1 MSPAL
6 AGRFFTTE
14 PPGKSPI
21 FCFIRPIVLKA
32 TLGFSSSDVTNRD
45 EEDAEGHWARSGEGQ
60 LEKQQARTVYRVAS
74 TPAGVPVGSRA
85 LRHS

>member
-6 AGRFFTTE
+6 ACRFFTPE

-21 FCFIRPIVLKA
+21 FCFVRPTVLKA

-45 EEDAEGHWARSGEGQ
+45 EEDAVGHWARSGEA
-60 LEKQQARTVYRVAS
+60 K
-74 TPAGVPVGSRA
+74 
-85 LRHS
+85 